1 MLSQT
6 LKIYLKMILKKG
18 KYGLS
23 CNSDFSGKK
32 ICEWRCKY
40 IREILKNMPD
50 IKYMILKCH
59 AFTFMYKL
67 YTYIYF

>member
-1 MLSQT
+1 MGCPVIQISV
-6 LKIYLKMILKKG
+6 G
-18 KYGLS
+18 RKYG
-23 CNSDFSGKK
+23 
-32 ICEWRCKY
+32 RCKY
-40 IREILKNMPD
+40 IREILKKMPD